1 LNIKTRHQ
9 TFRSLISTDNYTLVM
24 TESGTMESLIPKSI
38 QEAQNGQ
45 LTAEPSSEPYEF
57 HVRLKLSLEC
67 EEKTCLSDVVVRSL
81 VHAMTVTVRV
91 IHPITST
98 TNKL

>member
-1 LNIKTRHQ
+1 MISRDNDILVTAEWDNGILN
-9 TFRSLISTDNYTLVM
+9 
-24 TESGTMESLIPKSI
+24 PKSI

-45 LTAEPSSEPYEF
+45 LRAQLRSEPYEF
-57 HVRLKLSLEC
+57 QVRLKLSLEC
-67 EEKTCLSDVVVRSL
+67 KETKTCLSDEVVSSL
-81 VHAMTVTVRV
+81 VDAITVTVRV